1 MNKNYKKKSNIKEEK
16 TQKDKEEHI
25 ERIRKRKVKINNKTG
40 IKGVR
45 LRKDGKYEVQ
55 ITDQSKQYY
64 LGRYDTLE
72 EAIQARIDGEKDI
85 GVEFIVS
92 DVFRLDFL
100 VFFFLQ
106 NNQKNFSTFIDNG
119 YKPVISRVART
130 DKYVMYLTPY
140 GVNDIIINSK
150 RDKK

>member
-1 MNKNYKKKSNIKEEK
+1 M
-16 TQKDKEEHI
+16 
-25 ERIRKRKVKINNKTG
+25 
-40 IKGVR
+40 
-45 LRKDGKYEVQ
+45 
-55 ITDQSKQYY
+55 
-64 LGRYDTLE
+64 GRYDTLE

-150 RDKK
+150 RDKKN